1 MTATDAL
8 AFRPTAFGGFEVPN
22 FKMLP
27 DALAIEALEALGAFE
42 AAFVLDFA
50 LAAFFGAAFLAAV
63 FFSAMS
69 IFLKTT
75 LRRFL

>member
-1 MTATDAL
+1 
-8 AFRPTAFGGFEVPN
+8 
-22 FKMLP
+22 MLP
-27 DALAIEALEALGAFE
+27 DALAIAGLEAFDAFE

-63 FFSAMS
+63 FFSA
-69 IFLKTT
+69 IVLFFLVLQRFK